1 MKLQLIIKKC
11 ILKGLLKGTTVVD
24 QMFFVSRTAALKWV
38 CDVRNN
44 PKASFRI
51 DSVIEKR

>member
-11 ILKGLLKGTTVVD
+11 ILKGPLKGMTVED
-24 QMFFVSRTAALKWV
+24 HMTFVSRKAALKWV
-38 CDVRNN
+38 RDVRNN